1 MTYVYDIILNFTDN
15 YYYDF
20 YEWNVKDNI
29 INIKK
34 IPLFRVDKNTL
45 NDFINYKIK
54 VNKSLLK
61 QIDNKSIMNKKYKDK
76 YIYIALLSSG
86 EKSIGLCFDKNGNI
100 LYKSSMLLDEEEDA
114 NIIALNQTIT
124 KLKYKKLSK
133 NSINLLRSDI
143 QKKNIIIKELNK
155 IYNNSEYKKLKYIY
169 YDIFN
174 KISDDYCLIYK
185 ELINKID
192 ERIQDYGLLFDK
204 LDVK

>member
-29 INIKK
+29 INVKK

-86 EKSIGLCFDKNGNI
+86 EKSIGLCF
-100 LYKSSMLLDEEEDA
+100 
-114 NIIALNQTIT
+114 
-124 KLKYKKLSK
+124 
-133 NSINLLRSDI
+133 
-143 QKKNIIIKELNK
+143 
-155 IYNNSEYKKLKYIY
+155 EYKQQNE
-169 YDIFN
+169 FRHE
-174 KISDDYCLIYK
+174 S
-185 ELINKID
+185 
-192 ERIQDYGLLFDK
+192 LLAR
-204 LDVK
+204 LLQGRLWLY